1 MAEYYAT
8 TTPSTPLPPLPFT
21 SRRSPL
27 YLPSFASSTSQP
39 LATSHSSRILSL
51 NGNAVA
57 ASITAAAV
65 LAVTEPCSTG
75 VGGDAFAM
83 VYQSTEAG
91 RPLPTPKIQGI
102 SGAGRTSSSAPPLS
116 EVLSSCGYD
125 PVSMKWSSPFHA
137 LSVTVPGAVRM
148 TLHEIPPPG
157 QGVAGLIALSSYAS
171 MVSLHGPPSSPACL
185 LHYQIEAVRMG
196 FEDARARVGDTA
208 DKEGD
213 LEYLLDP
220 QRIHRR
226 VSETFDPSRTAFKG
240 SPMPTNCT
248 VSFQTADSMGNAVS
262 FVNSNYMGFGTGLVP
277 EGLGFALQNRGA
289 GLSLHQLQFLLALA
303 VLRLARSYSVV
314 VIGGG
319 WAGYSASSTLASSA
333 DVKVTVLEA
342 SPRNSGGGLAGGWRT
357 ASGRP
362 VEAGIHGFWREYRNT
377 FRVMRDEIGL
387 DLDDVLSDFTPSVL
401 FSKNGRVATA
411 PVLATSAR
419 KGSKS
424 SKSSNPILESIYG
437 SLPPPLDTAL
447 LADFDEKRLNLQDRI
462 SAVGLLSGW
471 ADFGQSDPASWGRYD
486 KISAAEFFLDYG
498 GVTPSLYA
506 ELVSPMLH
514 VLPMGPGSDI
524 SAAAALSCFHVF
536 ALQTR
541 GAFDVRWAK
550 GSLSDLIFDPWRVK
564 LEEKGVRVEGGKR
577 VNGIERAEDGDG
589 MVVTAEDG
597 SEYTADAV
605 ILAVGG
611 TSAAKLKEGSKALK
625 EAAGARRVE
634 NLRGVTCV
642 ATRIWLEPAPS
653 PTTGLGG
660 GAYSST
666 TLPKA
671 VA

>member
-1 MAEYYAT
+1 MCV
-8 TTPSTPLPPLPFT
+8 
-21 SRRSPL
+21 
-27 YLPSFASSTSQP
+27 Q
-39 LATSHSSRILSL
+39 
-51 NGNAVA
+51 
-57 ASITAAAV
+57 
-65 LAVTEPCSTG
+65 
-75 VGGDAFAM
+75 
-83 VYQSTEAG
+83 
-91 RPLPTPKIQGI
+91 
-102 SGAGRTSSSAPPLS
+102 
-116 EVLSSCGYD
+116 
-125 PVSMKWSSPFHA
+125 
-137 LSVTVPGAVRM
+137 
-148 TLHEIPPPG
+148 
-157 QGVAGLIALSSYAS
+157 
-171 MVSLHGPPSSPACL
+171 
-185 LHYQIEAVRMG
+185 
-196 FEDARARVGDTA
+196 
-208 DKEGD
+208 
-213 LEYLLDP
+213 
-220 QRIHRR
+220 
-226 VSETFDPSRTAFKG
+226 
-240 SPMPTNCT
+240 
-248 VSFQTADSMGNAVS
+248 
-262 FVNSNYMGFGTGLVP
+262 
-277 EGLGFALQNRGA
+277 
-289 GLSLHQLQFLLALA
+289 HQLQLLLFLA
-303 VLRLARSYSVV
+303 VLSLTKSYSVV

-319 WAGYSASSTLASSA
+319 WAGYSASSTLASSSGA
-333 DVKVTVLEA
+333 DVEVTILEA

-362 VEAGIHGFWREYRNT
+362 VEAGIHGFWREYQNT

-419 KGSKS
+419 KGRKS
-424 SKSSNPILESIYG
+424 SKSSNPILSSIYG

-471 ADFGQSDPASWGRYD
+471 ADFGQEDPDSWGRYD

-498 GVTPSLYA
+498 GVTPNLYA

-625 EAAGARRVE
+625 EAEGAKRVE
-634 NLRGVTCV
+634 DLRGVTCV

-671 VA
+671 VARAMGESPIAVVGAGVLLPELEETGFCIYDLQRMHAEQHMAEDTACLEVDMYRADGIADMSDDEIVELALRAVSSALKIDPLQVNVVDRAIVRARNAVSHFNIGSAAASPGIKWGRNVYACGDYIDRQGHASWSTEKAVVTGKQAAERVAKDLGLKGVKARVIPAAPDTPQLSNLRRLAKSIRRVSGAQRLPVPVPWTIGKWIRKGVRP